1 MPDLRLPF
9 LVTLGLTAGIFGAE
23 FRVKDVASFDDA
35 VKDAAAGDFIVME
48 GGEWKDAD
56 LILRGH
62 GTAEKPIT
70 LKAATP
76 GAVTLTGTSRL
87 RLSGEHLV
95 VEGLWFRN
103 ALPAKDDIV
112 MFREDSKKPASHSVL
127 RDCAITQ
134 DVATT
139 DTKERKWVSLY
150 GSDNRVVRCH
160 FEGKTSKGT
169 LLVVW
174 LPDVIGEPVKHRI
187 AGNYFGPRPRLGK
200 NGGEI
205 IRVGDSEH
213 SMQSA
218 QCVIEGNLFEKC
230 DGEVECISNKSCGNV
245 YRGNTFLECQG
256 TLTMRHGNGCLI
268 EANVIHGNHRKH
280 TGGIR
285 IIGADH
291 RVIGNYL
298 TGIEGDEARAA
309 ICLMNGIE
317 NSPAN
322 GYFQVKRAVIKD
334 NTVLDCANSIVIG
347 YADKDVTA
355 PLAPQD
361 CEFQENYVSSE
372 GRRLIQM
379 MDANAKLHWQGNV
392 MWGAETGIG
401 EQAGIELNTIRMK
414 RAVPP
419 EKTRKDAGP
428 SWQLPVVGSR

>member
-1 MPDLRLPF
+1 MLLRMSF
-9 LVTLGLTAGIFGAE
+9 LALLCLAVTAHAAE
-23 FRVKDVASFDDA
+23 YRVAKVEAFDDA
-35 VKDAAAGDFIVME
+35 VKKAAAGDFIVME

-62 GTAEKPIT
+62 GTTEKPIT
-70 LKAATP
+70 LKAAAP
-76 GAVTLTGTSRL
+76 GAVKLTGTSRL
-87 RLSGEHLV
+87 RLAGEHLI
-95 VEGLWFRN
+95 VEGLWFHN
-103 ALPAKDDIV
+103 ALPTKDDVV
-112 MFREDSKKPASHSVL
+112 MFREDSKKLASHSVL

-134 DVATT
+134 DVEAT

-150 GSDNRVVRCH
+150 GADNRVERCH

-268 EANVIHGNHRKH
+268 EGNVIHGNHRKH

-285 IIGADH
+285 IIGEDH
-291 RVIGNYL
+291 RVLGNYL
-298 TGIEGDEARAA
+298 TGIEGDQARAA
-309 ICLMNGIE
+309 ICLMNGIMD
-317 NSPAN
+317 SPLN

-334 NTVLDCANSIVIG
+334 NTVLDCENSIVIG

-355 PLAPQD
+355 PLAPLD
-361 CEFQENYVSSE
+361 CEFQENYVSAE
-372 GRRLIQM
+372 GRRLIHLV
-379 MDANAKLHWQGNV
+379 DAGAKIHWQENV
-392 MWGAETGIG
+392 MWGAATGIG

-419 EKTRKDAGP
+419 EKTRKDVGP
-428 SWQLPVVGSR
+428 SWQLPIVGSK